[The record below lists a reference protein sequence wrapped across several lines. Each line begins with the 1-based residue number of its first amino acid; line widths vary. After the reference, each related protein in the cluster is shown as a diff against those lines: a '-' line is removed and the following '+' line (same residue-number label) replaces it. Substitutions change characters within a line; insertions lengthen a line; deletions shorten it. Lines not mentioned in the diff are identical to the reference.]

1 MTGDLQSH
9 TGIGV
14 ATFLLRRH
22 DATVEVLLLRRA
34 TRRFFGHWFPI
45 EGRIE
50 VGETP
55 EQAALREVREETHID
70 PGAFFRAQREPVLL
84 GDFGL
89 SIYVFVGFTDPSAQV
104 VLNEEHSAFAWLHPV
119 EAVSRLPL
127 PSQRAALRRICEHF
141 VVQPPEET
149 LRVF

>member
-1 MTGDLQSH
+1 MIDDLQGSI
-9 TGIGV
+9 GLGV

-34 TRRFFGHWFPI
+34 TRRFLGHWFPI

-70 PGAFFRAQREPVLL
+70 LSAFFWGQREQVLL
-84 GDFGL
+84 RKFGL
-89 SIYVFVGFTDPSAQV
+89 SMYVFVRFTDPSAQV
-104 VLNEEHSAFAWLHPV
+104 VLNEEHSAYAWLPPE
-119 EAVSRLPL
+119 EAAIRLPL
-127 PSQRAALRRICEHF
+127 PSQRAALRRIYEHF
-141 VVQPPEET
+141 IVQPPEET